1 MILAAI
7 IEIAVAAVCIVIGVL
22 LWAKRMISLLH
33 DYHYKHVKEEY
44 IPAYTRL
51 MGIGIIL
58 IGAGIFVTGL
68 LNLFYSSF
76 WWIPLPA
83 GFVTGVVVILVAQ
96 KKINGSVMG

>member
-58 IGAGIFVTGL
+58 IGEGIFVTGL

>member
-1 MILAAI
+1 
-7 IEIAVAAVCIVIGVL
+7 
-22 LWAKRMISLLH
+22 
-33 DYHYKHVKEEY
+33 
-44 IPAYTRL
+44 

-58 IGAGIFVTGL
+58 IGEGIFVTGL